1 MEIQP
6 VILDGI
12 QELITMGVGRAAG
25 MLNQLTG
32 AHVSLR
38 VPDVRI
44 IETSYECIHSVSQE
58 SSSQVS
64 LNYEGV
70 LTGKTVLI
78 IPHASALNLVTILTG
93 EEQTLA
99 EMDAL
104 RVETLLE
111 VGNIIISALMCSFS
125 TLLDTRLAFQFP
137 AYHAGSTNSII
148 QQAICNQFEVSIFA
162 QITFEVQKKRI
173 EGDLILLLTSDSL
186 ANLKHRILSLIKEG
200 E

>member
-1 MEIQP
+1 MEITP
-6 VILDGI
+6 VILDGVK
-12 QELITMGVGRAAG
+12 ELITMGVGRAAG

-32 AHVSLR
+32 AHVSLH
-38 VPDVRI
+38 VPDVQI
-44 IETSYECIHSVSQE
+44 IETTSECIQTVSQK

-64 LNYEGV
+64 LNYAGL
-70 LTGKTVLI
+70 LTGSTVLI

-93 EEQTLA
+93 EEQTMA

-125 TLLDTRLAFQFP
+125 TLMDTRLAFQFP
-137 AYHAGSTNSII
+137 AYHAGTTNSII
-148 QQAICNQFEVSIFA
+148 EQAMSNQYGVCIAA
-162 QITFEVQKKRI
+162 QITFEVQKRRI

-186 ANLKHRILSLIKEG
+186 DNLKHRILFLIKE
-200 E
+200 EE